1 MSDLEET
8 AKAVQEAS
16 KLGRDLVKGLKP
28 LAKIAQQIL
37 GPFGEGYGLLTDL
50 VHHKREEIEWR
61 FANRKKIYKL
71 ALEQVRAR
79 AIELE
84 QLNPIPTRIAHDY
97 EDGIEREDEEI
108 LQQLWAN
115 LLINVTD
122 PQTGILPRK
131 VFRDI
136 LGKLD
141 PEQALFLNELGLRID
156 TIQFYFIVCN
166 AFHNGQSGC
175 ELAFAPFEARK
186 DEIVSSELFSY
197 NSSEDS
203 HSFFVLWP
211 TEKVEATVDILQVT
225 GLVHWRNELHL
236 AEELFDTDL
245 NLTGAKDPAEI
256 GRLVLANA
264 SGIRAFS
271 LSQLGEEFVRAVSP
285 FPPKTSP

>member
-186 DEIVSSELFSY
+186 DEIVSSELFPIILPKIHILSLCFGRPKRSKRQWTSCRSPV
-197 NSSEDS
+197 SSIGE
-203 HSFFVLWP
+203 
-211 TEKVEATVDILQVT
+211 TNYIL
-225 GLVHWRNELHL
+225 LKNYLI
-236 AEELFDTDL
+236 
-245 NLTGAKDPAEI
+245 LT
-256 GRLVLANA
+256 
-264 SGIRAFS
+264 
-271 LSQLGEEFVRAVSP
+271 
-285 FPPKTSP
+285 